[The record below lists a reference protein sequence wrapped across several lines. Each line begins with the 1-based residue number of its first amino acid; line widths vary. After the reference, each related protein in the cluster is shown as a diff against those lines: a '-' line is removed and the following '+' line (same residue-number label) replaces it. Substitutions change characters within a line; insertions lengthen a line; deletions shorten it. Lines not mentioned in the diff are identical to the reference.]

1 MLARSW
7 QSGIPAAAAIWAGY
21 DFEEV
26 TVWILEIDS
35 APTVVVIDFTFYF
48 LRGIGPVGQLP
59 IAHPADDCIELGLA
73 DQEGIV
79 LWRNLAT
86 RVHVVEIGVI
96 PGRHHM
102 KWSPML
108 WHW

>member
-1 MLARSW
+1 
-7 QSGIPAAAAIWAGY
+7 
-21 DFEEV
+21 V

-48 LRGIGPVGQLP
+48 LRRICPIGQLP
-59 IAHPADDCIELGLA
+59 IAQPAEDRIKLGLA

-79 LWRNLAT
+79 LWRNLAA

-96 PGRHHM
+96 PGRYHL

-108 WHW
+108 WRW